1 MAYYPHP
8 IWPGRTV
15 GKYRA
20 WMTFCIIDMFSN
32 LFMIILFKFA
42 LCYNEHNY
50 SSSCGLANSRRCH
63 TILELSEVRDIYGR
77 NTKSPPTH
85 RLHTNKLVG
94 STFLLIETS
103 RSYLSPQKTFSQ
115 SGSYLNNL
123 A

>member
-20 WMTFCIIDMFSN
+20 LMTFCIIDMFSN

-50 SSSCGLANSRRCH
+50 SSNCGFRIA
-63 TILELSEVRDIYGR
+63 
-77 NTKSPPTH
+77 
-85 RLHTNKLVG
+85 VG
-94 STFLLIETS
+94 VIML
-103 RSYLSPQKTFSQ
+103 
-115 SGSYLNNL
+115 
-123 A
+123 